1 MILDL
6 FKLDGKVA
14 VVTGANTGLGQ
25 GMAIALAQAGAK
37 VVLVGR
43 RNCDETQAKIDE
55 FGGRSAQ
62 VLADLSL
69 TESVDQVL
77 SGALDAFGRVD
88 ILVNNAG
95 ITKDGLML
103 RMTDED
109 FDRVIDVN
117 LKGTFNCTKYVS
129 KYMLKQKS
137 GKIINIS
144 SVVGLS
150 GNAGQV
156 NYSASKAGIIGITK
170 SAAKELSSRGITVNA
185 VAPGYV
191 DTDMTKVLSDNIR
204 NEILKNI
211 PLQRMGNVEDI
222 SNCVAFL
229 ASEDASYITGQV
241 ISVDGG
247 MHI

>member
-55 FGGRSAQ
+55 FGGQSAQ

-77 SGALDAFGRVD
+77 SGALGCIWTSC

-95 ITKDGLML
+95 NNKKM
-103 RMTDED
+103 
-109 FDRVIDVN
+109 
-117 LKGTFNCTKYVS
+117 
-129 KYMLKQKS
+129 
-137 GKIINIS
+137 
-144 SVVGLS
+144 
-150 GNAGQV
+150 
-156 NYSASKAGIIGITK
+156 
-170 SAAKELSSRGITVNA
+170 
-185 VAPGYV
+185 
-191 DTDMTKVLSDNIR
+191 
-204 NEILKNI
+204 
-211 PLQRMGNVEDI
+211 
-222 SNCVAFL
+222 
-229 ASEDASYITGQV
+229 
-241 ISVDGG
+241 
-247 MHI
+247 

>member
-1 MILDL
+1 MKRFENKIVL
-6 FKLDGKVA
+6 
-14 VVTGANTGLGQ
+14 VTGAGRGIGASIAKRFASEGAEVIVNYSGNDEAAQKTVDEITAIGGQ
-25 GMAIALAQAGAK
+25 AQKYKCSVSDSESVK
-37 VVLVGR
+37 VM
-43 RNCDETQAKIDE
+43 IDE
-55 FGGRSAQ
+55 IIKK
-62 VLADLSL
+62 
-69 TESVDQVL
+69 
-77 SGALDAFGRVD
+77 FGRID

-150 GNAGQV
+150 GNAGQI